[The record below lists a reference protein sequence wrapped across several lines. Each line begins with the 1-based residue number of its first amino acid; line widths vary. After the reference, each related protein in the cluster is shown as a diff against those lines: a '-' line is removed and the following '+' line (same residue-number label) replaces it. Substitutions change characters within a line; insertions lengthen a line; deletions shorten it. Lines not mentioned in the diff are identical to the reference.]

1 MTKAVIKD
9 IHLQLTLNTLNNQ
22 GRQIRTLKQAIS
34 QVLVP
39 KKVKAIQDM
48 STELR
53 VIVTQDFEK
62 NYGKCKKKQNHA
74 TCIK

>member
-1 MTKAVIKD
+1 M
-9 IHLQLTLNTLNNQ
+9 
-22 GRQIRTLKQAIS
+22 
-34 QVLVP
+34 P

>member
-1 MTKAVIKD
+1 M
-9 IHLQLTLNTLNNQ
+9 
-22 GRQIRTLKQAIS
+22 
-34 QVLVP
+34 P

-62 NYGKCKKKQNHA
+62 NYGKCKKKQNHT
-74 TCIK
+74 TCIKWKKKELLPIRISKKTMIFGEYTSNRNEKNKSSHE